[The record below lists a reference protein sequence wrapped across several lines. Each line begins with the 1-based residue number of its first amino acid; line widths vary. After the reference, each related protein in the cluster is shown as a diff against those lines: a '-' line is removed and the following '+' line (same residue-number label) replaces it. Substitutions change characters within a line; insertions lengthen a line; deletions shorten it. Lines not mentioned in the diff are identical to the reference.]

1 MRNTNTNQNVFGRR
15 SDSQPT
21 LRNNTLRS
29 QTAADIKEAFAFKHA
44 VNCDYAS
51 FENSWKDSLGNQRT
65 GKEPDRRRHLRYVM
79 QSTRDP
85 LDHKHALEQLN
96 EFDRGWKR

>member
-1 MRNTNTNQNVFGRR
+1 MRNE
-15 SDSQPT
+15 
-21 LRNNTLRS
+21 S
-29 QTAADIKEAFAFKHA
+29 QTLQNIYTKFNKKLSPSDVKDAFAFKHA

-51 FENSWKDSLGNQRT
+51 FENSWKDSLGNQRI

-96 EFDRGWKR
+96 EYDRSWKR